1 MGDFVR
7 KHPTAKCEECPLQ
20 KRGRLV
26 PSKFPSHTPRNGG
39 RCSTDN
45 VLAFIG
51 EAPGNYEVAKQEVF
65 IGPSGKLLNAVLDSY
80 GVDREEVFLGNAT
93 LCHYPD
99 SMKKLPDE
107 AIECCKPR
115 LQEELSAASVT
126 TIVPMGNSAVKAV
139 FPKDSARSG
148 ITKLRVGRPKALDHF
163 CVVPTFHPAAC
174 LRSQE
179 KFPHML
185 SDIGKAVS
193 SDNLPDKWYE
203 PTIFIITPDRAPS
216 LMIEALTSS
225 SSLAFLDIET
235 SREKDTSYGNVHMEK
250 LLCVGIG
257 LEGEDSVFVF
267 TEECFQNVEFR
278 KRFKRFLSTNPLGAQ
293 NGKFDLGAL
302 RAYLGY
308 PDFEGPTLSED
319 TMLQSYALFEYQGVH
334 GLEYMG
340 MELLG
345 TPDWKHDI
353 APYLKGPDGKQPT
366 DYGNIPP
373 DILYKYNAFDV
384 HVTRLLHSYFAKEIR
399 ERGLEDAYRFMLR
412 VSNTLQLIEPRGFGF
427 DLQYSET
434 LSRKYAAERE
444 DLSRGLPIVCNPE
457 AKGKHL
463 RIPHPLNVDS
473 PDQVLKYYQDAGVDL
488 ENTEADTLRVLLDTP
503 GIKADVLA
511 TTQLILDIRGITK
524 MDGTFVTGLQKRTTP
539 EGTVHPS
546 FLIHGTTSGR
556 LSARNP
562 NSQNIPRAEQ
572 IKRQFIARSEDR
584 ILVGVDMSQ
593 AELRVLTWLAKEE
606 LTRDIFNDPTRDLF
620 VELCRAMFP
629 SRYASWEDSKV
640 KKDSEIRTLVK
651 TFAYGIAYGRTA
663 EGISAD
669 PAFNMDVNTARK
681 HMRTFERTIPNMIA
695 FLEDVADRACR
706 GEDLVTPFG
715 RHRRFHLITPQ
726 NRHAVRNEAKST
738 PAQSIASDIVL
749 EAACRLTYEHKV
761 FIVNLVHDA
770 IYADVPKEEAE
781 HTRDLIARVMVEVG
795 EEVTEGYVRFAAEG
809 KIGRSWADV

>member
-1 MGDFVR
+1 M
-7 KHPTAKCEECPLQ
+7 
-20 KRGRLV
+20 V
-26 PSKFPSHTPRNGG
+26 PSSFPTIRSD
-39 RCSTDN
+39 SSSKSN

-51 EAPGNYEVAKQEVF
+51 EAPGRYEIAKQEVF
-65 IGPSGKLLNAVLDSY
+65 IGPSGKLLNAVLNSY

-115 LQEELSAASVT
+115 LHEELQQAGVT
-126 TIVPMGNSAVKAV
+126 TVIPMGNSALKSVHPEMAK
-139 FPKDSARSG
+139 KLG
-148 ITKLRVGRPKALDHF
+148 ITKARVGRPKLLNQF
-163 CVVPTFHPAAC
+163 SVVPTFHPAAC

-193 SDNLPDKWYE
+193 RDNLPDKWYE
-203 PTIFIITPDRAPS
+203 PRIHVITKNDMPSTTIRS
-216 LMIEALTSS
+216 LTGSDL
-225 SSLAFLDIET
+225 LAFLDIET

-257 LEGEDSVFVF
+257 LEGEDDVFVF
-267 TEECFQNVEFR
+267 AQDCFEDEIFREYFREF
-278 KRFKRFLSTNPLGAQ
+278 LATNPLGAQ
-293 NGKFDLGAL
+293 NGKFDLGSL

-308 PDFEGPTLSED
+308 PDFEGPTLTED
-319 TMLQSYALFEYQGVH
+319 TMLQSYALHEYQGVH

-373 DILYKYNAFDV
+373 DILHKYNAFDV
-384 HVTRLLHSYFAKEIR
+384 HATRLLHSYFNKELNV
-399 ERGLEDAYRFMLR
+399 RGLVDAYRFMLR

-427 DLQYSET
+427 DIEYSKE
-434 LSRKYAAERE
+434 LAQKYAKERE
-444 DLSRGLPIVCNPE
+444 DLSRGLPIVCDPE

-463 RIPHPLNVDS
+463 RVPHTLNIDS
-473 PDQVLKYYQDAGVDL
+473 PRQVTKYFKDNGIDV
-488 ENTEADTLRVLLDTP
+488 ETTEADFLKILLDDP
-503 GIKADVLA
+503 RIPDNVKA
-511 TTQLILDIRGITK
+511 TTQLVLEIRGISK

-562 NSQNIPRAEQ
+562 NSQNIPRAKQ
-572 IKRQFIARSEDR
+572 IKRQFIARADDR

-606 LTRDIFNDPTRDLF
+606 LTRDIFNDPSRDLF
-620 VELCRAMFP
+620 VELCRSMFP
-629 SRYASWEDSKV
+629 DRYPSSMSDKTV
-640 KKDSEIRTLVK
+640 KELSSAEKPGEPSIRTLVK

-663 EGISAD
+663 AGIAGD
-669 PAFNMDVNTARK
+669 PQFNMDVRVAQR
-681 HMRTFERTIPNMIA
+681 HMNVFEKTIPSIIS
-695 FLEDVADRACR
+695 FLEGAADKACR
-706 GEDLVTPFG
+706 GEALITPFG
-715 RHRRFHLITPQ
+715 RHRRFHLVTPQ
-726 NRHAVRNEAKST
+726 NKHAVRNEAKSFY
-738 PAQSIASDIVL
+738 AQSIASDIVL
-749 EAACRLTYEHKV
+749 EAACRLTYDHKV

-770 IYADVPKEEAE
+770 IYADVPKDEAE
-781 HTRDLIARVMVEVG
+781 EVRDLIARVMVEVG

>member
-1 MGDFVR
+1 
-7 KHPTAKCEECPLQ
+7 
-20 KRGRLV
+20 
-26 PSKFPSHTPRNGG
+26 
-39 RCSTDN
+39 
-45 VLAFIG
+45 
-51 EAPGNYEVAKQEVF
+51 
-65 IGPSGKLLNAVLDSY
+65 
-80 GVDREEVFLGNAT
+80 
-93 LCHYPD
+93 
-99 SMKKLPDE
+99 
-107 AIECCKPR
+107 
-115 LQEELSAASVT
+115 VT
-126 TIVPMGNSAVKAV
+126 TIIPMGNSAVKAV

-148 ITKLRVGRPKALDHF
+148 ITKLRVGRPKALDQF

-203 PTIFIITPDRAPS
+203 PTIFIITPDRAPG

-278 KRFKRFLSTNPLGAQ
+278 KRFKRFLTTNPLGAQ

-384 HVTRLLHSYFAKEIR
+384 HVTRLLHNYFNKELIA
-399 ERGLEDAYRFMLR
+399 RGVVDAYRFMLR
-412 VSNTLQLIEPRGFGF
+412 ISNTLQLIEPRGFGF

-434 LSRKYAAERE
+434 LSQKYAKERE
-444 DLSRGLPIVCNPE
+444 DLSRSLPIVCNPE

-473 PDQVLKYYQDAGVDL
+473 PTQVQKYYQDAGVDL
-488 ENTEADTLRVLLDTP
+488 ESTEADTLKLLLDDQRISP
-503 GIKADVLA
+503 EVRA
-511 TTQLILDIRGITK
+511 TTQLILDIRAITK

-572 IKRQFIARSEDR
+572 IKRQFIARSPER
-584 ILVGVDMSQ
+584 TLVGVDMSQ

-606 LTRDIFNDPTRDLF
+606 LTRDIFNDPSRDLF
-620 VELCRAMFP
+620 VELCRSMFP
-629 SRYASWEDSKV
+629 TRYPPTLSDKEV
-640 KKDSEIRTLVK
+640 KKLSSMESPGEPSIRTLIK
-651 TFAYGIAYGRTA
+651 KFAYGIAYGRTA
-663 EGISAD
+663 AGIAAD
-669 PAFNMDVNTARK
+669 PQFNMDVRVAQG
-681 HMRTFERTIPNMIA
+681 HMSTFEKTIPNIIA

-726 NRHAVRNEAKST
+726 NRHAVRNEAKSFY
-738 PAQSIASDIVL
+738 AQSIASDIVL

-770 IYADVPKEEAE
+770 IYADVPKEEAQ
-781 HTRDLIARVMVEVG
+781 HTHDLIARVMVEV
-795 EEVTEGYVRFAAEG
+795 EEAVAEGYVKFAAEG